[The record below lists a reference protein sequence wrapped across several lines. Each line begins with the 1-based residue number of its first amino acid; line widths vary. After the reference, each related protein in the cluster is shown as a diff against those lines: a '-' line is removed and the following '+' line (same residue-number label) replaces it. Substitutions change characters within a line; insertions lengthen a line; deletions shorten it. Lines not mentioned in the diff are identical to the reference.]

1 MSIFNSINLY
11 LLITSCCAIIFL
23 LFYIMYIKN
32 TNAELTLRIN
42 QQNAT
47 ISVLT
52 SERDSLVS
60 AIEQQNEFV
69 NKLKLDTEYYQ
80 SQIVQ
85 INAEIEQENSHDMQ
99 LETING
105 GENISEKEAIEW
117 LKSKRFSLS
126 F

>member
-1 MSIFNSINLY
+1 MSIFNNINLY
-11 LLITSCCAIIFL
+11 LLITSCCMIIFL

-80 SQIVQ
+80 SQIEQ

>member
-1 MSIFNSINLY
+1 MSIFNGINLY
-11 LLITSCCAIIFL
+11 LLITSCCVIIFL

-32 TNAELTLRIN
+32 TNTELTLRIN

-80 SQIVQ
+80 SQIEQ